1 MKRVY
6 GKYASATEARR
17 AVEELLDRGYTKDQ
31 IKVISNEDLSSN
43 LDARHDGDTDNDLSL
58 WEKIKGAFTYDQY
71 SDDYW
76 GRDIA
81 DDDRRVVEEYRNDLQ
96 AGQSVVLVEDDADTT
111 VAGRNAA
118 YTDKDNLAGTAYE
131 RDTDLDD
138 RNRLR
143 DDYDRERNTT
153 EEEVLELKK
162 EKLNID
168 KDRVETGEVNVRKVV
183 KEETQN
189 IEVPV
194 EKEEIIIER
203 RRGDGK
209 EVRDGDLGDG
219 VWDENDEIHIP
230 ISEERVEVNKKTVVD
245 DEISI
250 KKVKHQDT
258 ENITET
264 VRHEDIEVDGDA
276 DIRGNVD
283 GNIRR
288 DDDDLLTDDE
298 RKRLDLDNDL
308 KR

>member
-1 MKRVY
+1 M
-6 GKYASATEARR
+6 
-17 AVEELLDRGYTKDQ
+17 
-31 IKVISNEDLSSN
+31 
-43 LDARHDGDTDNDLSL
+43 
-58 WEKIKGAFTYDQY
+58 
-71 SDDYW
+71 
-76 GRDIA
+76 
-81 DDDRRVVEEYRNDLQ
+81 
-96 AGQSVVLVEDDADTT
+96 VLVEDDADTT

-143 DDYDRERNTT
+143 DDYDRERYTT

-162 EKLNID
+162 EKLNVD

-258 ENITET
+258 EDITET

-288 DDDDLLTDDE
+288 DDDDLLTDNE

-308 KR
+308 KRYFIVNMQESTH